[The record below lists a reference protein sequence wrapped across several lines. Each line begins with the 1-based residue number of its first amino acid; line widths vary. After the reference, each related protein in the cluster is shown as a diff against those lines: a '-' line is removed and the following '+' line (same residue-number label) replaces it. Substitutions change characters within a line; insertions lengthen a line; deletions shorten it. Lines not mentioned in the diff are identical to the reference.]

1 MRKDLKLKSWLNE
14 WLNLYKF
21 HCLKGSTLER
31 YQFIVNMIDIDCT
44 VCDLT
49 AEQLQSFFNGLYI
62 NGYSYSTMRQ
72 CVTVLRQAVRKACLL
87 GYVSADKL
95 VIFDLVEIP
104 HDKPKQI
111 VSFSAAEVSSI
122 LSVCDDYK
130 YGDLYKLL
138 LYTGMRV
145 GECIALRWSDV
156 DIDNKILSISQTDY
170 RGQIQSCKT
179 DNGLRVIPLSAQAL
193 DVLQGLA
200 CNRLVNMTY
209 VFAHNNGKRYSYRSI
224 LDNWHRLLYSVGVP
238 KSGLHRLRHTYA
250 SECLRCGVSPVVLA
264 KLLGHADSS
273 FTLRQYCDCQFDD
286 MSKSVNSVF
295 FS

>member
-1 MRKDLKLKSWLNE
+1 MRKDLKLKTWLCE
-14 WLNLYKF
+14 WLSLYKV
-21 HCLKGSTLER
+21 HTLKPSTFER
-31 YQFIVNMIDIDCT
+31 YEFIVNMIDID
-44 VCDLT
+44 VALCDIN

-62 NGYSYSTMRQ
+62 SGYSYSTMRQ
-72 CVTVLRQAVRKACLL
+72 AVTVLRQAVRKACLL

-95 VIFDLVEIP
+95 VMFDLVEIP

-130 YGDLYKLL
+130 YGDLYKFL

-179 DNGLRVIPLSAQAL
+179 DNGLRLIPLSAQAL

-200 CNRLVNMTY
+200 CNSLVNMTY
-209 VFAHNNGKRYSYRSI
+209 VFAHQNGKRFSYRSI

>member
-1 MRKDLKLKSWLNE
+1 MQKDLKLKTWLNE
-14 WLNLYKF
+14 WLTLYKAVT
-21 HCLKGSTLER
+21 LKGSTLER
-31 YQFIVNMIDIDCT
+31 YQLIVDMIDIDVA
-44 VCDLT
+44 VCDLS

-62 NGYSYSTMRQ
+62 RGYSYSTMRQ
-72 CVTVLRQAVRKACLL
+72 CVTVLRQALRKACLL
-87 GYVSADKL
+87 GYVPMDKL
-95 VIFDLVEIP
+95 VIIDLLEIC
-104 HDKPKQI
+104 HDAPKKI
-111 VSFSAAEVSSI
+111 ISFSPADVSAI
-122 LSVCDDYK
+122 LGACDYYK

-156 DIDNKILSISQTDY
+156 DFSTKILTIAQTDY
-170 RGQIQSCKT
+170 RGHLQSCKT
-179 DNGLRVIPLSAQAL
+179 SNGLRVIPLSAQAL

-200 CNRLVNMTY
+200 CNSLVNMTY
-209 VFAHNNGKRYSYRSI
+209 VFAHQNGKRYSYRSI

-250 SECLRCGVSPVVLA
+250 SECLRSGVSPVVLA

>member
-1 MRKDLKLKSWLNE
+1 MRKDLKLKTWLNE
-14 WLNLYKF
+14 WLSLYKV
-21 HCLKGSTLER
+21 HTLKASTFER
-31 YQFIVNMIDIDCT
+31 YEFIVNMIDIDVT
-44 VCDLT
+44 LCDLN
-49 AEQLQSFFNGLYI
+49 AEHLQSFFNGLYI
-62 NGYSYSTMRQ
+62 SGYSYSTMRQ
-72 CVTVLRQAVRKACLL
+72 AVTVLRQAVRKACLL

-95 VIFDLVEIP
+95 VMFDLVEIP

-209 VFAHNNGKRYSYRSI
+209 VFAHQNGKRYSYRSI

-295 FS
+295 FI